1 MKQILTFLTLLFL
14 IAACET
20 RPPIPFDSS
29 TEPRGLTRVKP
40 TTTTGKQLA
49 LVIGNSQYEFSELA
63 NPKNDATDI
72 TGVLRKMGFEVTL
85 KTDLNQVAMGK
96 AIRQFSTR
104 LSRQPGVGLFYFA
117 GHGTQV
123 DGQNYLLPIDNNKI
137 GDKHDLASYAI
148 NVNDHV
154 LARMKEANNQL
165 NIVILDACR
174 DNPFRGFKRSLG
186 RGLAKVES
194 SRGTIIAFA
203 TAPGDTA
210 SDVSIGK
217 RNGLFTKYLL
227 NGLKKA
233 QKNHQRIDDMF
244 MEVSNGVIQESG
256 NDQEPWYSAS
266 LRKPFCFGGCQK
278 VTSVA
283 AVQPQPITTSSQPS
297 QPTPSIQHKLPPVAI
312 TSVQQPIASS
322 YSSVRYTDNG
332 DGTVTDNRSGLI
344 WLKNANC
351 FGRQNWE
358 RAMQSAAN
366 LANGQCGLRDGS
378 MRGMW
383 RLPTREEGEA
393 MIDEKYKKSDWSQPT
408 LSNAAGTGPWKEG
421 DAFSGVQANSYWSS
435 TTDASYTGIAWG
447 VYLDYGNVNRDAK
460 GYTYYVWPVRGGV

>member
-20 RPPIPFDSS
+20 KPPIPFDSS
-29 TEPRGLTRVKP
+29 TDLRGLARVKP

-49 LVIGNSQYEFSELA
+49 LVIGNSQYEFSQLA

-72 TGVLRKMGFEVTL
+72 AGVLRQMGFEVIL
-85 KTDLNQVAMGK
+85 KKDLNQVAMGK

-123 DGQNYLLPIDNNKI
+123 DGQNYLFPIDNNKI

-148 NVNDHV
+148 NVNAHV
-154 LARMKEANNQL
+154 LARMEEANNQL
-165 NIVILDACR
+165 NVVILDACR
-174 DNPFRGFKRSLG
+174 DNPFRGFKRSLGRGMG

-256 NDQEPWYSAS
+256 NDQVPWYSAS
-266 LRKPFCFGGCQK
+266 LRKPF
-278 VTSVA
+278 V
-283 AVQPQPITTSSQPS
+283 
-297 QPTPSIQHKLPPVAI
+297 L
-312 TSVQQPIASS
+312 
-322 YSSVRYTDNG
+322 G
-332 DGTVTDNRSGLI
+332 DVKR
-344 WLKNANC
+344 
-351 FGRQNWE
+351 
-358 RAMQSAAN
+358 
-366 LANGQCGLRDGS
+366 
-378 MRGMW
+378 
-383 RLPTREEGEA
+383 
-393 MIDEKYKKSDWSQPT
+393 
-408 LSNAAGTGPWKEG
+408 
-421 DAFSGVQANSYWSS
+421 
-435 TTDASYTGIAWG
+435 
-447 VYLDYGNVNRDAK
+447 
-460 GYTYYVWPVRGGV
+460 

>member
-20 RPPIPFDSS
+20 MPPIPFDSS
-29 TEPRGLTRVKP
+29 TEPRDLSVKP

-49 LVIGNSQYEFSELA
+49 LVIGNSQYEFSQLA
-63 NPKNDATDI
+63 NPKNDAKDI
-72 TGVLRKMGFEVTL
+72 AGVLRQMGFEVTL
-85 KTDLNQVAMGK
+85 KTDLNQVAMGQ

-165 NIVILDACR
+165 NVVILDACR

-278 VTSVA
+278 VTM
-283 AVQPQPITTSSQPS
+283 VQSQPITTTTSSQPS

-383 RLPTREEGEA
+383 RLPTIKEWKA
-393 MIDEKYKKSDWSQPT
+393 MIDKKYRSPA
-408 LSNAAGTGPWKEG
+408 LSNAAGTGQWEEG
-421 DAFSGVQANSYWSS
+421 DAFSGVQTWNYWSS
-435 TTDASYTGIAWG
+435 TTRANSTGIAWYVSLFYSY
-447 VYLDYGNVNRDAK
+447 VYSAIK
-460 GYTYYVWPVRGGV
+460 MATYDVWPVRGGV